1 MWGRDAY
8 NPRMLESLQSLITPA
23 VMQRLTLLLNHVLSS
38 EAVATQRLKPH
49 AGRRVRLQVVDWP
62 PMLPAWPPMVF
73 AVTPA
78 GLLEWQ
84 APDAASALANEGP
97 VDLTLTLQASNPAQ
111 MVLQALSGQKP
122 HVDVSG
128 NAAFAADM
136 SWLMDNLR
144 WDIKDDL
151 ARWVGQMPAQ
161 QLGKL
166 GQGIAQAV
174 RDMAQRW
181 AAKGQPTPPTGG
193 STYTAPPPSHQPPP
207 SAP

>member
-1 MWGRDAY
+1 
-8 NPRMLESLQSLITPA
+8 MLESLQSLVTPA

-38 EAVATQRLKPH
+38 ESVATQRLKPH
-49 AGRRVRLQVVDWP
+49 AGRRVQLQVVDWP

-84 APDAASALANEGP
+84 APEDEATRGPVDAGP
-97 VDLTLTLQASNPAQ
+97 AVDLTLTLRASNPAQ

-122 HVDVSG
+122 HIDVSG

-144 WDIKDDL
+144 WDVKDDL

-161 QLGKL
+161 QLGRL

-181 AAKGQPTPPTGG
+181 AAKDQPAPPTGG
-193 STYTAPPPSHQPPP
+193 GTSTSPPPHQPPS

>member
-1 MWGRDAY
+1 
-8 NPRMLESLQSLITPA
+8 MLESLQSLVTPA

-73 AVTPA
+73 AITPA

-84 APDAASALANEGP
+84 APADAAAAPVDAGP

-151 ARWVGQMPAQ
+151 ARWMGQMPAQ

-166 GQGIAQAV
+166 GQGIARAL

-181 AAKGQPTPPTGG
+181 AAKDSPAPPTGSNA
-193 STYTAPPPSHQPPP
+193 STPPPP